1 MLPLLWQTIFP
12 IGDKAQWILQKEES
26 QFGFAFI
33 FRLGNPMTQCFFL
46 RSLFGS
52 STRQQ
57 IKLSQVENLKEI
69 RCSSGTK
76 LKLLSGSRGFY
87 RD

>member
-1 MLPLLWQTIFP
+1 MLPQPWQTIFP
-12 IGDKAQWILQKEES
+12 IWDKAQWILQKEES
-26 QFGFAFI
+26 QCGFAI
-33 FRLGNPMTQCFFL
+33 VFRLGNPMTRCFFF

-52 STRQQ
+52 SIRQQ

-76 LKLLSGSRGFY
+76 LKLLAGPRGFY
-87 RD
+87 WD